1 VVRRVNDCKNLADK
15 MLNYVEGLLKE
26 EEKQCFEKH
35 LAGCDL
41 CREELEELK
50 SITSSIKRMP
60 FPGKVCPDSEL
71 LVRFSENDVTFTEG
85 REIKAHLEECLYCRE
100 EVTLLF
106 ELKQELS
113 LEEAPCEIYEK
124 KVMSPSLMSQVK
136 EIYTPP
142 AQISKYRPEFSF
154 IKIFSMVFGRRKW
167 VTALATCSLAVFMA
181 VNGLFHLA
189 PNYLAQE
196 KKVSMDIVSKTSV
209 SEEAAENESPAPY
222 SLQDRDEGQAM
233 RQVFPS
239 ESEKVSLSSSGE
251 KLKEEKEAD
260 FLAESTFDEKGD
272 GGPVDPGELEKSI
285 SEMYGISGAK
295 VTLSGGEAK
304 VKLYIEPGYT
314 ITSTQVSSII
324 SLVSSGRE
332 GIAPENVSI
341 YDSRGLVLSDNVLP
355 TQNSQFSQLTVDQR
369 LQQHNFEEVLTQN
382 VQSALDKEFGPGNAV
397 AQVSSSIEFI
407 TDEPIVIGGME
418 KDIEGYSYA
427 DKTAGNTVEAPAVT
441 SVEAASEELSPSA
454 PEDRKTDSSED
465 QDRFK
470 KEQDIDI
477 TVEPP
482 GYVQKLNVSVILNN
496 VDYNESELAETVI
509 KGTGMDYS
517 RGDQLNIIN
526 TKFMEDENIVEQTF
540 KPDTAVIEE
549 KSFYNSPLLGIIS
562 LALAG
567 ILLFLGIRSIF
578 GR

>member
-1 VVRRVNDCKNLADK
+1 LNDCKNLADK

-26 EEKQCFEKH
+26 EEKECFEKH
-35 LAGCDL
+35 LGGCDS

-60 FPGKVCPDSEL
+60 LPGKVCPDSEF

-124 KVMSPSLMSQVK
+124 KVMPPSLMSQVK

-142 AQISKYRPEFSF
+142 AQISKYRPEFNL
-154 IKIFSMVFGRRKW
+154 IKIFSLLIGRRKW

-189 PNYLAQE
+189 PGYLAQE
-196 KKVSMDIVSKTSV
+196 KKVSTEIVSTTSV
-209 SEEAAENESPAPY
+209 SQEVAENEAPAPCF
-222 SLQDRDEGQAM
+222 LQDKDESQAM

-239 ESEKVSLSSSGE
+239 ESEKISLSSSGD
-251 KLKEEKEAD
+251 KLKEEKRTD
-260 FLAESTFDEKGD
+260 FLAESAFDEKVD
-272 GGPVDPGELEKSI
+272 GGPVDPGKLEKSI

-324 SLVSSGRE
+324 SLVSSARE
-332 GIAPENVSI
+332 DIGPENVSI

-382 VQSALDKEFGPGNAV
+382 IQSALDKKFGPGNAV
-397 AQVSSSIEFI
+397 AQVSSNIEFI

-418 KDIEGYSYA
+418 KDIEHSYA
-427 DKTAGNTVEAPAVT
+427 DKIAENTQEPPAN
-441 SVEAASEELSPSA
+441 SLEIASGSA
-454 PEDRKTDSSED
+454 PDDRKTDYSED
-465 QDRFK
+465 SGRFK

-496 VDYNESELAETVI
+496 VDYNEQELSETVI

-517 RGDQLNIIN
+517 RGDRLNIIN
-526 TKFMEDENIVEQTF
+526 TKFMEDEGIVEQTF
-540 KPDTAVIEE
+540 KPDVTVIEE

-567 ILLFLGIRSIF
+567 IFLFLGIRSIF